1 MRRLVVRKRQ
11 IKTHFTPTQIARI
24 KKLKNPQ
31 ATSVGKDV
39 EKLEPSNIAIRIVKW
54 CNRFGK
60 QSGSFPNI

>member
-39 EKLEPSNIAIRIVKW
+39 EQLERSHTLPEGV
-54 CNRFGK
+54 
-60 QSGSFPNI
+60 